1 MNIQYL
7 GEQPVMT
14 FKPSDYAEETL
25 VILKPKVKEEWR
37 KKLKQ
42 NKLSQMNKNK
52 IREGALK

>member
-25 VILKPKVKEEWR
+25 VILKTKVKEEVE
-37 KKLKQ
+37 KEIETK
-42 NKLSQMNKNK
+42 
-52 IREGALK
+52 

>member
-25 VILKPKVKEEWR
+25 VILKPKVPKEEVVKEIE
-37 KKLKQ
+37 KK
-42 NKLSQMNKNK
+42 
-52 IREGALK
+52 

>member
-25 VILKPKVKEEWR
+25 VILKPKVKEEVE
-37 KKLKQ
+37 KEIETK
-42 NKLSQMNKNK
+42 
-52 IREGALK
+52 